1 MRDFTKKKQNCNN
14 STLTPLCLFFKIKC
28 LRETSKTAE
37 YRLEILLLSAQ
48 RVVLSPTVS

>member
-1 MRDFTKKKQNCNN
+1 MRDFTKKTKQQQQYINT
-14 STLTPLCLFFKIKC
+14 SMSVFKIKC